1 MTPDMATEYGALVH
15 RKTTGCG
22 DDSPCSRRCLHAH
35 AWRYASVS
43 NACQE
48 GTWRDG
54 VVPQKT
60 LLSFTDIP
68 KSQTLIPLKSQ
79 KTERYETA
87 KAVSPPFA
95 STVAPA
101 TRRPW
106 ACARLS
112 RSIDVAESFDA
123 MQRAHV
129 PLTFL
134 AARAQMVDFS

>member
-1 MTPDMATEYGALVH
+1 M
-15 RKTTGCG
+15 
-22 DDSPCSRRCLHAH
+22 
-35 AWRYASVS
+35 
-43 NACQE
+43 
-48 GTWRDG
+48 
-54 VVPQKT
+54 
-60 LLSFTDIP
+60 
-68 KSQTLIPLKSQ
+68 LKDKDLEFANSIR
-79 KTERYETA
+79 EVCETA

-95 STVAPA
+95 STVAPT

-134 AARAQMVDFS
+134 AARAQMVDFSLNK